1 MTHFSTAPLRTPTI
15 PRFKRSLLTCGDVQ
29 PNPGPTTQYPCP
41 FCTRNVTSRG
51 VSYLCHSCS
60 GWVHSKCSDLK
71 DARQYKRTKD
81 WACKTC
87 SSAPAPPPAQPPPV
101 PTTTSKPKD
110 DTFNIL
116 QFNTNGIGN
125 KLSELERFL
134 EKHNVKVAAIQESKL
149 TSMSRNPRI
158 QNFTTVR
165 RDRPQ
170 GQGGGLLIFIHK
182 SINFHQQPQSPET
195 LSDLHL
201 EELTISAK
209 LGNTELIISN
219 IYIPPTSSCTAG
231 YQPSIDHLMTTP
243 DTLILGDF
251 NAHHSSWH
259 ATSTDTR
266 GKNLADSICNSDFG
280 ILNWDTPTRLP
291 SNATPSS
298 PDVSLAS
305 SSLITSTNWNT
316 ITTLG
321 SDHLPILIRLQTT
334 VSVTPASHRTYVNL
348 KKANWAR
355 FTQEIE
361 DKLSN
366 RPLPS
371 DCQKDE
377 KTLRAIILKA
387 ASHHTPTGRHKINT
401 EPVPA
406 EILDLTKERDE
417 LRQRDHTSPEL
428 QHLNKE
434 ITRTTTAHRQAKW
447 MQFVETM
454 DHKIDSSKLWR
465 TIKAIDGKSTTTAE
479 NEAIVFNE
487 KPTSSPKDIA
497 NKFNKQFTT
506 SKLVNTLFFT
516 RDSVRVKGS
525 KKEVTGNGTD
535 FHHNNGY

>member
-41 FCTRNVTSRG
+41 VCTRNVTSRG

-71 DARQYKRTKD
+71 DARQYKKTKD

-87 SSAPAPPPAQPPPV
+87 SSAPAPPPTQPPPA

-116 QFNTNGIGN
+116 QFNANGIGN

-149 TSMSRNPRI
+149 TSKSRNPSI
-158 QNFTTVR
+158 KNFTTVR

-321 SDHLPILIRLQTT
+321 SDHLPILIRLQTS

-348 KKANWAR
+348 KKANWAS

-377 KTLRAIILKA
+377 KLYK
-387 ASHHTPTGRHKINT
+387 
-401 EPVPA
+401 
-406 EILDLTKERDE
+406 
-417 LRQRDHTSPEL
+417 
-428 QHLNKE
+428 
-434 ITRTTTAHRQAKW
+434 
-447 MQFVETM
+447 
-454 DHKIDSSKLWR
+454 
-465 TIKAIDGKSTTTAE
+465 
-479 NEAIVFNE
+479 
-487 KPTSSPKDIA
+487 
-497 NKFNKQFTT
+497 
-506 SKLVNTLFFT
+506 
-516 RDSVRVKGS
+516 
-525 KKEVTGNGTD
+525 
-535 FHHNNGY
+535 Y

>member
-1 MTHFSTAPLRTPTI
+1 MCSQI
-15 PRFKRSLLTCGDVQ
+15 QDLL
-29 PNPGPTTQYPCP
+29 
-41 FCTRNVTSRG
+41 
-51 VSYLCHSCS
+51 HSI
-60 GWVHSKCSDLK
+60 
-71 DARQYKRTKD
+71 
-81 WACKTC
+81 
-87 SSAPAPPPAQPPPV
+87 PAPSARATSQVEESATCATAVLAGCIRSVLISKMLDSTKGRKIGHARPAVPPLLHHPHNHLQLQQRPASPWM
-101 PTTTSKPKD
+101 TA
-110 DTFNIL
+110 FNA
-116 QFNTNGIGN
+116 NGIGN

-149 TSMSRNPRI
+149 TSKSRNPRI
-158 QNFTTVR
+158 KNFTTVR

-182 SINFHQQPQSPET
+182 SINFHQQLQSQET

-251 NAHHSSWH
+251 NTHHSSWH

-266 GKNLADSICNSDFG
+266 GKNLAYSICNSDFG

-291 SNATPSS
+291 SNTTPSS

-316 ITTLG
+316 ITTLA
-321 SDHLPILIRLQTT
+321 SDHLPILIRLQTS

-348 KKANWAR
+348 KKANWAS

-366 RPLPS
+366 RLLPS

-377 KTLRAIILKA
+377 KTLRAGGPNGRSLHA
-387 ASHHTPTGRHKINT
+387 A
-401 EPVPA
+401 VPA
-406 EILDLTKERDE
+406 MSL
-417 LRQRDHTSPEL
+417 
-428 QHLNKE
+428 
-434 ITRTTTAHRQAKW
+434 
-447 MQFVETM
+447 
-454 DHKIDSSKLWR
+454 
-465 TIKAIDGKSTTTAE
+465 
-479 NEAIVFNE
+479 
-487 KPTSSPKDIA
+487 
-497 NKFNKQFTT
+497 
-506 SKLVNTLFFT
+506 
-516 RDSVRVKGS
+516 
-525 KKEVTGNGTD
+525 
-535 FHHNNGY
+535 

>member
-41 FCTRNVTSRG
+41 VCTRNVTSRG

-87 SSAPAPPPAQPPPV
+87 SFAPAPPPTQPPPA

-110 DTFNIL
+110 GTFNA
-116 QFNTNGIGN
+116 NGIGN

-149 TSMSRNPRI
+149 TSKSWNPRI

-182 SINFHQQPQSPET
+182 SINFHQQPQAPET

-201 EELTISAK
+201 EELTI
-209 LGNTELIISN
+209 
-219 IYIPPTSSCTAG
+219 CTAG

-259 ATSTDTR
+259 VCMLTS
-266 GKNLADSICNSDFG
+266 ADSICNSDFG

-371 DCQKDE
+371 D
-377 KTLRAIILKA
+377 R
-387 ASHHTPTGRHKINT
+387 
-401 EPVPA
+401 V
-406 EILDLTKERDE
+406 
-417 LRQRDHTSPEL
+417 
-428 QHLNKE
+428 
-434 ITRTTTAHRQAKW
+434 RTQ
-447 MQFVETM
+447 
-454 DHKIDSSKLWR
+454 S
-465 TIKAIDGKSTTTAE
+465 
-479 NEAIVFNE
+479 
-487 KPTSSPKDIA
+487 
-497 NKFNKQFTT
+497 
-506 SKLVNTLFFT
+506 
-516 RDSVRVKGS
+516 
-525 KKEVTGNGTD
+525 
-535 FHHNNGY
+535 